1 MAHTFKQSL
10 DELRDFVSEDL
21 ERVEQLIVDK
31 SNSDVSHIT
40 NVIQHLILSGGK
52 RIRPVMLLAVCKMLA
67 LDDERKIRVAA
78 AIELIHSATLLHDD
92 VVDQSGLRRGVRTSN
107 SIWGNKTSILV
118 GDFLFAVAFQWI
130 VSCRDLGLLSVL
142 SQTSSTIIVG
152 EIQQMLHSNSLD
164 ITREKYLEIISAK
177 TAALFSASCESAAVL
192 SKTSPSERE
201 ALRNF
206 GYNFGIAFQIMDDLL
221 DYTAQ
226 RENLGKPSGSDFG
239 DGKVTIP
246 LIIAYASAGQEDK
259 RLLKNALSDATA
271 DFATAFSYIKSQGIT
286 EQVVEFATGY
296 IDSALASLDVFPDSQ
311 GKSKLLALLRSALMR
326 QR

>member
-1 MAHTFKQSL
+1 MSHTFKQSL

-21 ERVEQLIVDK
+21 EQVERLIVDK

-78 AIELIHSATLLHDD
+78 AVELIHSATLLHDD
-92 VVDQSGLRRGVRTSN
+92 VVDQSELRRGVRTSN

-130 VSCRDLGLLSVL
+130 VSCGDFGLLSVL
-142 SQTSSTIIVG
+142 SQASSTIIVG

-164 ITREKYLEIISAK
+164 ITCEKYLEIISAK
-177 TAALFSASCESAAVL
+177 TAALFSATCESAAVL
-192 SKTSPSERE
+192 SKTSLSERE

-246 LIIAYASAGQEDK
+246 LIIAYANADQEDK
-259 RLLKNALSDATA
+259 KLLENALNGAPA
-271 DFATAFSYIKSQGIT
+271 DLAAAFSYIKSQDIA
-286 EQVVEFATGY
+286 EQVVEFAAGY

-311 GKSKLLALLRSALMR
+311 GKSKLLALLHSALMR